1 VSRWAAPAGRHARAG
16 RELVRMAVWAEL
28 RYLFIIL
35 IPLVPLVALGWFF
48 LGPVYAACLGVVLA
62 FTMWWGVQAGASEP
76 EGEAPTP
83 RAPLHAWLAEV
94 CTKLDAPRIDR
105 IVLTDELNAAAYQ
118 TMGFLSLAGT
128 RRTLVLGVPLLRL
141 MTEQEVRAVI
151 AHEVGHFSR
160 EHGRLGHWVY
170 LVRSK
175 WEHYLSEWSGDG
187 FVDSLL
193 RGSAARFV
201 PAFLERSSEL
211 SIQCEYEA
219 DAAAAAAAGA
229 RALADGLC
237 RFEWVLHW
245 LQQEQAE
252 YLRACRRDQAGAPAD
267 YWDLVFRQMAR
278 CDAASFEDALQAASD
293 RPRDR
298 HETHPRLK
306 ERLAAVHA
314 EPARPLWD
322 MVSCAGEALLG
333 VQWQDVLGRTNA
345 RWKDKA
351 SQSWRFEHIRERWL
365 LGRIQRAED
374 AIARAI
380 FTEHLQR
387 DAASVEGLRTLATTH
402 PEHAQLQFELGMAL
416 LRRVSGEGVAPL
428 RAAIKLDRRLAVSG
442 HEAILHFTAQGGK
455 REEVDLAAKRLAN
468 ATNRRQ
474 AVMEGLWRRIAVEG
488 QFWAL
493 STHDAQLLAR
503 AFVEDAFLDGCWALQ
518 TRYTAD
524 GVEWPV
530 LVLVPRIEFARLAEF
545 GLDEDQVRS
554 RYATLAR
561 AILPPEHAVFV
572 HCVMTTEPFNPR
584 LLEKLQA
591 MAGTCLVAPRTAINE
606 GVLRIDS
613 L

>member
-1 VSRWAAPAGRHARAG
+1 MSAGGHQRAG
-16 RELVRMAVWAEL
+16 RELVRMAVRAEL

-35 IPLVPLVALGWFF
+35 IPVVPLVALGWFF
-48 LGPVYAACLGVVLA
+48 LGPVYAACLGIVLA
-62 FTMWWGVQAGASEP
+62 LTMWWGVQAGASEP
-76 EGEAPTP
+76 QGEAPAP
-83 RAPLHAWLAEV
+83 QAPLYAWLEEV
-94 CTKLDAPRIDR
+94 CAMLNAPRIDR
-105 IVLTDELNAAAYQ
+105 IVLTDDLNAAAYQ

-193 RGSAARFV
+193 RASAARFV
-201 PAFLERSSEL
+201 PTFLERSSEW

-219 DAAAAAAAGA
+219 DAAAAATTGA
-229 RALADGLC
+229 RALAEGLC
-237 RFEWVLHW
+237 RFEWILHW
-245 LQQEQAE
+245 LRQDQAE
-252 YLRACRRDQAGAPAD
+252 YLRVCRGEQAHAPAD
-267 YWDLVFRQMAR
+267 YWDLVFRQMAQ
-278 CDAASFEDALQAASD
+278 CDVASFESAFQAAKD

-298 HETHPRLK
+298 HETHPRLQ
-306 ERLAAVHA
+306 ERLAAVHVA
-314 EPARPLWD
+314 PARPSWD
-322 MVSCAGEALLG
+322 VVPCAGEALLG
-333 VQWQDVLGRTNA
+333 TQWQEVLNRTNA

-365 LGRIQRAED
+365 LGRIERAED
-374 AIARAI
+374 AVVRAI

-387 DAASVEGLRTLATTH
+387 DAASVEGLRVLAATH

-416 LRRVSGEGVAPL
+416 LRRESGEGIAPL
-428 RAAIKLDRRLAVSG
+428 RAAIKVDRRLAVTG
-442 HEAILHFTAQGGK
+442 HEAILHFIAQSGK
-455 REEVDLAAKRLAN
+455 REEVELAAKRLAN
-468 ATNRRQ
+468 ARNRRQ

-493 STHDAQLLAR
+493 SAQDAQLLAR
-503 AFVEDAFLDGCWALQ
+503 AFGEDPFLDGYWALQ

-530 LVLVPRIEFARLAEF
+530 LVLVPRVEFARLAEF
-545 GLDEDQVRS
+545 GLDEDRMRS
-554 RYATLAR
+554 RYAALAQ
-561 AILPPEHAVFV
+561 AFLPPEHAVFV
-572 HCVMTTEPFNPR
+572 HSVLTTEPFNPR

-591 MAGTCLVAPRTAINE
+591 MAGTCLVGPRTAINE

-613 L
+613 LG

>member
-1 VSRWAAPAGRHARAG
+1 MSAGGHERAG

-35 IPLVPLVALGWFF
+35 VPLVPLVALGWFF
-48 LGPVYAACLGVVLA
+48 LGPVYAACLGIVLTL
-62 FTMWWGVQAGASEP
+62 TMWWGVQAGASEP
-76 EGEAPTP
+76 EGESPAPQ
-83 RAPLHAWLAEV
+83 AQLHAWLDEV
-94 CTKLDAPRIDR
+94 CTRLNAPRIDR
-105 IVLTDELNAAAYQ
+105 IILTDELNAAAYQ
-118 TMGFLSLAGT
+118 TMGLLSLAGT

-193 RGSAARFV
+193 RGSASRFV
-201 PAFLERSSEL
+201 PTFLERSSEW

-219 DAAAAAAAGA
+219 DAAAAATAGA

-245 LQQEQAE
+245 LQRDQAE
-252 YLRACRRDQAGAPAD
+252 YLRVCRRERAGAPAD
-267 YWDLVFRQMAR
+267 YWDLVFQQMAQ
-278 CDAASFEDALQAASD
+278 CDTASFEDAIQAARD

-298 HETHPRLK
+298 HETHPRLQ
-306 ERLAAVHA
+306 ERLTAVHV
-314 EPARPLWD
+314 EPAKPAWD
-322 MVSCAGEALLG
+322 MAPCAGEALLG
-333 VQWQDVLGRTNA
+333 AQWRDVLGRANA
-345 RWKDKA
+345 RWRDKV

-365 LGRIQRAED
+365 LGRIEQTAD
-374 AIARAI
+374 AIAHAI

-387 DAASVEGLRTLATTH
+387 DAASVEGLRALAAGH

-416 LRRVSGEGVAPL
+416 LRRESGEGIAPL

-442 HEAILHFTAQGGK
+442 HEAILHFTAQHGT
-455 REEVDLAAKRLAN
+455 REEVERAAKRLAN
-468 ATNRRQ
+468 ASHRRQ
-474 AVMEGLWRRIAVEG
+474 AVMDGLWRRVAVEG

-493 STHDAQLLAR
+493 SAHDAQLLAR
-503 AFVEDAFLDGCWALQ
+503 AFGEDPFLDGCWALQ
-518 TRYTAD
+518 MRCTAD
-524 GVEWPV
+524 NVEWPV
-530 LVLVPRIEFARLAEF
+530 LVLVPRVEFARLAEF
-545 GLDEDQVRS
+545 GLDEDRMRS
-554 RYATLAR
+554 RYAALAQ
-561 AILPPEHAVFV
+561 AILPPEHAVFI
-572 HCVMTTEPFNPR
+572 HCVLTTEPFYPR

-591 MAGTCLVAPRTAINE
+591 MAGTCLVAPRTVINE